1 MTTTPIIPT
10 KRATTLLT
18 GAPKPAAT
26 KLASAPYGAT
36 ILKTTLVAGG
46 IIATL
51 LGANLAARQDQV
63 ATTTTTITTAAYTA
77 NTQAVAALP
86 NLTTSDTGTTATD
99 AILNMPL
106 APIPSVSVP
115 AVTSSQSSR

>member
-1 MTTTPIIPT
+1 MTTPTTVPT
-10 KRATTLLT
+10 KRATTPLT
-18 GAPKPAAT
+18 GTPKPATA
-26 KLASAPYGAT
+26 KPAPTNHGAT

-63 ATTTTTITTAAYTA
+63 ATTTTAVTAAYTA

-86 NLTTSDTGTTATD
+86 NLATSDAGTTDINTV
-99 AILNMPL
+99 LNMPL
-106 APIPSVSVP
+106 APIPSIVVP
-115 AVTSSQSSR
+115 AVTRSQSSR